1 MYNYIMKVSYDRHKS
16 LGYLAGL
23 ASRLMSNTLG
33 KRFQQA
39 GIDMTAE
46 QWGAILVL
54 AGGDAL
60 TQGKIGEKLFLEK
73 SSVSRLAD
81 GLERRGWIVRTRDP
95 DDRPEQTPLVDAK
108 RGGNGREVRGH
119 RQGGPG
125 RCAARH
131 DPGGTVCLPFST
143 GQGHSQPGRIRRIG
157 AVWRVG

>member
-1 MYNYIMKVSYDRHKS
+1 MKVSYDRHKS

-95 DDRPEQTPLVDAK
+95 DDSRSKLLSLTPNAVETAE
-108 RGGNGREVRGH
+108 RCAVIAREVLEDAQRGMTLEE
-119 RQGGPG
+119 RFVC
-125 RCAARH
+125 RSLLARVIANLE
-131 DPGGTVCLPFST
+131 GS
-143 GQGHSQPGRIRRIG
+143 
-157 AVWRVG
+157 AV